1 MKYVPTE
8 RGMVM
13 GLMVA
18 VAAIGFGPSVAGAA
32 GTFVESDVTV
42 LHTLVGTGR
51 FGWAGEVLQDIDN
64 PPDGAN
70 ELIITAPSANH
81 VWIYSGRDATVIYE
95 LQPPTGDGGSFGNGA
110 ADAGDVDHDG
120 VHDIIV
126 GAPGGGFGSN
136 PGHAHVFSG
145 ADGSLI
151 WRFEGEAAQSQFGY
165 AVADAGD
172 VDQDGHDD
180 LIVGAPFL
188 DGIASSSGRAYIF
201 SGADGT
207 LIRQLDPS
215 GGNELMGTAVAGA
228 IDYDKDG
235 IPDQIATAPGT
246 GIGFGKAYVFS
257 GADGSVI
264 LTATADSDATNFGV
278 FFVHDVGD
286 VNNDTYND
294 FYVGDYGASGG
305 RGKAYVFSGNPAD
318 GGAAIHV
325 FPGGTGEGVGPAR
338 GPLGDVNGDGTP
350 DLVIGHYTSS
360 IGANGAG
367 RVLIRNGRTGAVLR
381 TITSTTAGE
390 QLGFDAAGIGDVN
403 DDGLTDY
410 LLTAAAQNRVY
421 VIAGTDLSGCSASA
435 APTLVAGAIDANRYL
450 AFSAPQDGQ
459 QSAIRVTLGD
469 VDGFAGFNGET
480 RWVGPPAV
488 FNDIAEGETFTAA
501 PLTCTP
507 YFTDW
512 STWDEVYVYGAA
524 VVPGSAYA
532 VQAVTQDCGADAM
545 ESDFSASIELHTR
558 QWGDVIAPFASPMT
572 TQPDFADIS
581 ALVEAFLG
589 SALAPSLVRAQ
600 LHPTIPVPSNPT
612 DFTDISDGVDA
623 FLGQSYP
630 YDGPAACTP

>member
-1 MKYVPTE
+1 MKYAPTE
-8 RGMVM
+8 RGVVI
-13 GLMVA
+13 GLIVA
-18 VAAIGFGPSVAGAA
+18 MAAIGIGPKVAAAA
-32 GTFVESDVTV
+32 GTFVENDVTV
-42 LHTLVGTGR
+42 LRTLSGTGS
-51 FGWAGEVLQDIDN
+51 FGWAGVVLQDISN

-70 ELIITAPSANH
+70 DLIITAPNANH
-81 VWIYSGRDATVIYE
+81 VWVYSGRDATLIYE

-126 GAPGGGFGSN
+126 GAPGSSLGPN

-172 VDQDGHDD
+172 VDQDGHEDV
-180 LIVGAPFL
+180 IVGAPFL
-188 DGIASSSGRAYIF
+188 DGIATSSGRAYIY

-215 GGNELMGTAVAGA
+215 GGNELMGTAVSGA
-228 IDYDKDG
+228 VDYDKDG
-235 IPDQIATAPGT
+235 IPDQIVTAPGT

-278 FFVHDVGD
+278 FFVNDVGD
-286 VNNDTYND
+286 VNNDTYHD

-305 RGKAYVFSGNPAD
+305 RGKGYVFSGNPAD

-325 FPGGTGEGVGPAR
+325 FPGDPGEGVGPAR

-350 DLVIGHYTSS
+350 DLVIGHWTSS
-360 IGANGAG
+360 IGASGAG
-367 RVLIRNGRTGAVLR
+367 RVVIRNGRTGAVLR

-410 LLTAAAQNRVY
+410 LLTAAGQNRAY
-421 VIAGTDLSGCSASA
+421 VIAGTDLTGCSPSD
-435 APTLVAGAIDANRYL
+435 APTLVVGAVDANRYL
-450 AFSAPQDGQ
+450 ALSPPQDGQ
-459 QSAIRVTLGD
+459 QSAIRVTLSD
-469 VDGFAGFNGET
+469 LDGFAGSNGEV

-488 FNDIAEGETFTAA
+488 YNDIAPGATFSAA
-501 PLTCTP
+501 SLQCDP

-512 STWDEVYVYGAA
+512 STWDELYVYGAA
-524 VVPGSAYA
+524 VVPGSSYS
-532 VQAVTQDCGADAM
+532 VQAVTQDCGADAQ
-545 ESDFSASIELHTR
+545 ESDFSTSIELHTQ
-558 QWGDVIAPFASPMT
+558 QWGDVIAPFASPMA

-589 SALAPSLVRAQ
+589 NASAPKLPRDQ
-600 LHPTIPVPSNPT
+600 LHPTILAPSSPT
-612 DFTDISDGVDA
+612 DFTDISDCVDA

-630 YDGPAACTP
+630 YAGPEACTP